1 MPITEVDP
9 ARVTALKAELID
21 LLGESKVRDDETS
34 LDRASTDGSHLSP
47 VIRSQFPLGR
57 AQLVAYPTSP
67 EEIAATVGAA
77 VRHGV
82 PITPRGLGTAN
93 YGQTL
98 PMAGGLVLDMSR
110 ARSIIEI
117 GDGFITCEPG
127 VRMQAIET
135 EAEKTGQQVLMYPS
149 SVYSTVGG
157 FVSGGSGGTG
167 SIEHGMLHTGFV
179 TAIDVVHAVPDARL
193 IHLEGAETE
202 PYLHKYGTAGIIAS
216 VTVRLEPLRD
226 WRSLY
231 ASFGDFHDLLASIPG
246 ISALDPIPRLI
257 SGDPAELA
265 SALPEDPAIPSG
277 RASLRVIVEASA
289 VPAATAIVEAHAGRV
304 EDVRAG
310 VEASMKLSMQS
321 YNHAIEWLQKREP
334 DTWFHVE
341 VSGDGLIDR
350 HDELVQVYEEG
361 MLHIEGQRGRPIGML
376 AGHYRSPEDVWAGFD
391 RIEALGIG
399 FHNPHQW
406 FVDYEPDATKA
417 LAGTTDPDGLLNPG
431 KLTTPT
437 VRTGS
442 QR

>member
-1 MPITEVDP
+1 MPIAQADP
-9 ARVTALKAELID
+9 AAVAALKAELID
-21 LLGESKVRDDETS
+21 LIGERFVRDDETS
-34 LDRASTDGSHLSP
+34 LEKASTDGSHLSP

-57 AQLVAYPTSP
+57 AQLVAYPTSS
-67 EEIAATVGAA
+67 EQIAAVVGAA

-110 ARSIIEI
+110 AREIVEI
-117 GDGFITCEPG
+117 GEGFITCEPG
-127 VRMQAIET
+127 VRMSAIESA
-135 EAEKTGQQVLMYPS
+135 AEQTRQQVLMYPS

-167 SIEHGMLHTGFV
+167 SIEHGMLHSGFV
-179 TAIDVVHAVPDARL
+179 TAIDVVHAVPDAQL
-193 IHLEGAETE
+193 IHIEGEATE
-202 PYLHKYGTAGIIAS
+202 PYLHKYGTAGIIAR

-231 ASFGDFHDLLASIPG
+231 ASYADFHGLLASIPG
-246 ISALDPIPRLI
+246 LSALNPIPRLI

-265 SALPEDPAIPSG
+265 AALPTDPAIPPG
-277 RASLRVIVEASA
+277 RASLRIIVEASA
-289 VPAATAIVEAHAGRV
+289 VPAATEIIEENAGRV
-304 EDVRAG
+304 EDVRPG
-310 VEASMKLSMQS
+310 VEASMQLSMQS
-321 YNHAIEWLQKREP
+321 YNHAIEWLQKRDP

-341 VSGDGLIDR
+341 VAGDGLIDR

-391 RIEALGIG
+391 RIEALGIN

-406 FVDYEPDATKA
+406 FVDYEPEATRA
-417 LAGTTDPDGLLNPG
+417 LAATTDPDGLLNPG
-431 KLTTPT
+431 KLVAPN

>member
-1 MPITEVDP
+1 MPIAVVDP
-9 ARVTALKAELID
+9 SRVGALAAELRA
-21 LLGESKVRDDETS
+21 LLGDRQVRADDAALE
-34 LDRASTDGSHLSP
+34 RASTDGSHLSP

-57 AQLVAYPTSP
+57 AQLVAQPTSSDQ
-67 EEIAATVGAA
+67 IAPIVAAA

-98 PMAGGLVLDMSR
+98 PMAGGLVLDLSR
-110 ARSIIEI
+110 ARAILEI
-117 GDGFITCEPG
+117 GEGFIVCEPG
-127 VRMQAIET
+127 VRMDTIES
-135 EAEKTGQQVLMYPS
+135 EAAKSGQQVLMYPS

-179 TAIDVVHAVPDARL
+179 TALDVVHAVPGARL
-193 IHLEGAETE
+193 VHVEGVATE
-202 PYLHKYGTAGIIAS
+202 PYLHKYGTAGIIAR

-226 WRSLY
+226 WRAFY
-231 ASFGDFHDLLASIPG
+231 ASFPTERGMLLAIREV
-246 ISALDPIPRLI
+246 SAIEPIPRLV
-257 SGDPAELA
+257 SGDPAPLA
-265 SALPEDPAIPSG
+265 AALPADAAIPAG
-277 RASLRVIVEASA
+277 RASLRVIIDQQA
-289 VPAATAIVEAHAGRV
+289 VAAATELVERLGGRV
-304 EDVRAG
+304 EDVREG
-310 VEASMKLSMQS
+310 VQATMNLSMQS

-341 VSGDGLIDR
+341 VAGDGLIDR
-350 HDELVQVYEEG
+350 HDELVEVYEGG

-376 AGHYRSPEDVWAGFD
+376 AGHYRSPEQVWAGFE

-406 FVDYEPDATKA
+406 FVDYEPDATRA
-417 LAGTTDPDGLLNPG
+417 LARTTDPLGLLNPG
-431 KLTTPT
+431 KLVPPT

-442 QR
+442 QK